1 MKAAYRWLN
10 EVTFN
15 SYVHTVRWTA
25 LGAARVVIGTVP
37 FYLFFCRD
45 SALCSASTASETMGT
60 IPKNLRARLTQI
72 ARTMEEGGLSGYLVA
87 IQVIVRILWNLDQ
100 PPDSLY

>member
-15 SYVHTVRWTA
+15 SNVHTVRWTA
-25 LGAARVVIGTVP
+25 FGIARVVVGTVT
-37 FYLFFCRD
+37 FYFFCD
-45 SALCSASTASETMGT
+45 SALCSASAAPETMGT

-72 ARTMEEGGLSGYLVA
+72 TRTIEKGCLSGYLVTM
-87 IQVIVRILWNLDQ
+87 QVIVRILWNLDQ
-100 PPDSLY
+100 PPDGYY

>member
-25 LGAARVVIGTVP
+25 LGVARVVIGTVP
-37 FYLFFCRD
+37 FYLFFCVTTF
-45 SALCSASTASETMGT
+45 CSATTTSKTMRT
-60 IPKNLRARLTQI
+60 VAKDLRTRFTQVARPKEESSLYGWFV
-72 ARTMEEGGLSGYLVA
+72 TM
-87 IQVIVRILWNLDQ
+87 QVIVGIRRDLD
-100 PPDSLY
+100 